1 MAYPLLFRKFKS
13 ILFLT
18 LDSNFPL
25 PAHFEAIFHEA
36 AIGIIVTNA
45 SFEMILSNEYAHK
58 LFGYSGEELQGQN
71 IAILIPNHLKSRHEG
86 HLSKINHSP
95 VSRPMGLGLD
105 LKAKRKDESLF
116 PIEISLSHFKS
127 GNDIFYIAF
136 VSDVTLKRKVEMEL
150 ILRNQEINQLNESL
164 EAEVEHRTQALKN
177 TLEKLEVQT
186 KELESS
192 LQKEIELGD
201 LKTRFVSMA
210 SHEFRTPLTS
220 ILSSASLIEKYSQAE
235 DQPKR
240 SQHIQR
246 IKSSVSNL
254 TEILEEFL
262 SVGKLEAGKVEVKP
276 DSFNVSEF
284 LIDIVTALD
293 GMCKPGQSIDLQM
306 DGHLADFNSD
316 TSMLR
321 KVLLN
326 GLSNALKFSQKTV
339 YLKAKLHQEELSIQI
354 IDQGIGISEADQKH
368 LFERFFRGG
377 NANVIPGT
385 GLGLHLM
392 DRYMRL
398 LRGELSLSSEL
409 GHGTTLNITI
419 PNLNHAN

>member
-1 MAYPLLFRKFKS
+1 MIIYMPS
-13 ILFLT
+13 
-18 LDSNFPL
+18 SSFPL
-25 PAHFEAIFHEA
+25 PSHFEAIFHEA
-36 AIGIIVTNA
+36 AIGIIVTDA
-45 SFEMILSNEYAHK
+45 SFKMILSNEYAHK
-58 LFGYSGEELQGQN
+58 LFGYSEAELLGQN
-71 IAILIPNHLKSRHEG
+71 ISILIPNHLKDRHEG
-86 HLSKINHSP
+86 HLSKINNSP
-95 VSRPMGLGLD
+95 VSRPMGVGLD

-127 GNDIFYIAF
+127 EEGMHYIAF

-164 EAEVEHRTQALKN
+164 EAEVEARTHALQN
-177 TLEKLEVQT
+177 TLEKLEIKTQ
-186 KELESS
+186 ELEQS

-220 ILSSASLIEKYSQAE
+220 ILSSAALIEKYVQAE
-235 DQPKR
+235 DQVKR

-246 IKSSVSNL
+246 IKSSVAHL

-262 SVGKLEAGKVEVKP
+262 SVGKLEAGKMEVRP
-276 DSFNVSEF
+276 DTFSIDEF
-284 LIDIVTALD
+284 LRDLITEVD
-293 GMCKPGQSIDLQM
+293 GMRRLGQEIELQSE
-306 DGHLADFNSD
+306 GHLGDFVSD

-326 GLSNALKFSQKTV
+326 GLSNALKFSQKDV
-339 YLKAKLHQEELSIQI
+339 FLKASKVNDNLYIDI

-377 NANVIPGT
+377 NANIIPGT

-398 LRGELSLSSEL
+398 LGGDLQLISVL
-409 GHGTTLNITI
+409 GQGTTLRIKLPGI
-419 PNLNHAN
+419 YAN

>member
-1 MAYPLLFRKFKS
+1 MLMSTNIFSEPK
-13 ILFLT
+13 
-18 LDSNFPL
+18 
-25 PAHFEAIFHEA
+25 HFEAIFHEA

-45 SFEMILSNEYAHK
+45 SFEMILSNDYAQK
-58 LFGYSGEELQGQN
+58 LFGYSGEELLGQN
-71 IAILIPNHLKSRHEG
+71 ISILIPNHLKGQHEG
-86 HLSKINHSP
+86 HLSKINHKP
-95 VSRPMGLGLD
+95 VSRPMGVGLE

-116 PIEISLSHFKS
+116 PIEISLSHFKT
-127 GNDIFYIAF
+127 DEQMFYIAF

-150 ILRNQEINQLNESL
+150 ILRNQEINQLNETL
-164 EAEVEHRTQALKN
+164 EAEVEARTQALQN
-177 TLEKLEVQT
+177 TLEQLELQT
-186 KELESS
+186 KELEHS

-220 ILSSASLIEKYSQAE
+220 ILSSASLIEKYSQSA

-246 IKSSVSNL
+246 IKSSVAHL

-262 SVGKLEAGKVEVKP
+262 SVGKLESGKVEVRP
-276 DSFNVSEF
+276 DMIMVEEF
-284 LIDIVTALD
+284 LTDLVTEVD
-293 GMCKPGQSIDLQM
+293 GMRRPGQHINLTIESNLY
-306 DGHLADFNSD
+306 DFVSD

-326 GLSNALKFSQKTV
+326 GLSNALKFSQKDV
-339 YLKAKLHQEELSIQI
+339 FLKASLHQQDLFIEI

-398 LRGELSLSSEL
+398 LGGELKLRSEMGL
-409 GHGTTLNITI
+409 GTTLTI
-419 PNLNHAN
+419 QIPRLNYAN